1 MAAVAAALGYQLWG
15 SSPVEEMGNDG
26 EDDTGREWVME
37 EWEERKKRNSTV
49 TKTRG

>member
-26 EDDTGREWVME
+26 EDDAGRKMSGLWKNGRRG
-37 EWEERKKRNSTV
+37 RKGIV
-49 TKTRG
+49 Q